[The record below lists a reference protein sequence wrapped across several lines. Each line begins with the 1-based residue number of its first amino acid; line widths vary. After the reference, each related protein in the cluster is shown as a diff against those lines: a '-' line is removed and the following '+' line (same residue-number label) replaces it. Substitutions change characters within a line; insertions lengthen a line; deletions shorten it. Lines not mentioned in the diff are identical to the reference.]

1 MKLPKKSLKAKE
13 PVRLRCK
20 ELRHGNKSLY
30 LDYYDSGRRRYE
42 FLKLYLVPELTH
54 QARQQNKETLKAA
67 TSIKS
72 RRIIELNNG
81 KAGIKTIPQDISLN
95 NLINKYKDERK
106 GKCAPKTIDK
116 IRHFSNAMAGFDT
129 DLSVSNIDENYCI
142 QLIRYLR
149 QKPNAKCIHESGRII
164 SECTVRNY
172 LNVFCSIMNFA
183 VRKGFIPANP
193 MAKVDSHDKP
203 GREASKRC
211 FLTIEE
217 LKRLIETPTSHKQTR
232 DAFLF
237 SCFCGLRQSDIRNL
251 KWGNL
256 EQNNG
261 KCYANI
267 IVQKTGTGLYLP
279 IGRQAR
285 DFLPPRPSGAGDDEH
300 IFSLPSTNSLGR
312 HLASWAKD
320 ANISKHLTFH
330 VARHTFATT
339 SLTLGADLYTTSKL
353 LGHSNITT
361 TQIYARI
368 INEKKD
374 EAVALFNKVF

>member
-1 MKLPKKSLKAKE
+1 
-13 PVRLRCK
+13 
-20 ELRHGNKSLY
+20 
-30 LDYYDSGRRRYE
+30 
-42 FLKLYLVPELTH
+42 
-54 QARQQNKETLKAA
+54 
-67 TSIKS
+67 
-72 RRIIELNNG
+72 
-81 KAGIKTIPQDISLN
+81 
-95 NLINKYKDERK
+95 
-106 GKCAPKTIDK
+106 
-116 IRHFSNAMAGFDT
+116 
-129 DLSVSNIDENYCI
+129 
-142 QLIRYLR
+142 
-149 QKPNAKCIHESGRII
+149 
-164 SECTVRNY
+164 
-172 LNVFCSIMNFA
+172 MNFA

-285 DFLPPRPSGAGDDEH
+285 DFLPPRPSGQETMNTSSA
-300 IFSLPSTNSLGR
+300 SPLPIVSDVIWLPGQRMQISASTSHFTWPDTHLPLLLLPLGR
-312 HLASWAKD
+312 TYIPRPNCWD
-320 ANISKHLTFH
+320 IP
-330 VARHTFATT
+330 
-339 SLTLGADLYTTSKL
+339 
-353 LGHSNITT
+353 I
-361 TQIYARI
+361 
-368 INEKKD
+368 
-374 EAVALFNKVF
+374 